1 MPEFSIKS
9 EEITEIIQ
17 YSRLQGGSVYRQK
30 DIYALLDRV
39 VARGPVQMPEKEDET
54 ILVCPYCFAEN
65 TFSKY
70 QVCAACTN
78 CRKGIFRDLKGR

>member
-9 EEITEIIQ
+9 EEIQQVIQ
-17 YSRLQGGSVYRQK
+17 YSKLQGGSKHRQK

-39 VARGPVQMPEKEDET
+39 VARGPLKYFAEKKDET

-65 TFSKY
+65 IFERN
-70 QVCAACTN
+70 QVVAPCKKCG
-78 CRKGIFRDLKGR
+78 KGVFRSVK